1 MPFTALG
8 LRKPITDALKE
19 LGYETPSPIQ
29 TKAIPAI
36 MEKRD
41 VIGLAQTGT
50 GKTAAFTLPL
60 LDRLSGDSRTRTKG
74 EARVLILSP
83 TRELAAQI
91 HKSVKEYSTN
101 LAIRS
106 TCVMGG
112 VSIKPQIR
120 ALNTGV
126 DVLVATPGRLED
138 LAKQGAIN
146 YKSVEAIVLDEADQ
160 MLDIGFMPAIR
171 RIMGACKNIEQRLLF
186 SATMPKEIKQ
196 LTKQY
201 LKNPVEVS
209 VAPVSKTADK
219 IEQSVMRVNAGVKIS
234 AVIHILKQH
243 ENKRVIMFCR
253 TKRGADKVV
262 KRLKHEKLD
271 AAAIHGN
278 KSQNQRVK
286 ALEAFRN
293 GSVPILI
300 ATDIAARG
308 IDVPGVELVIN
319 YDLPQVPE
327 AYVHRIGRTARA
339 GASGIA
345 VTICAPEEEDILRRI
360 ERLIKIQIPTMEA
373 PADLPMPAPLPRGI
387 KMAGNNRG
395 KPQRSGRR
403 PPRQNSTIKKGAPK
417 KGKAPSILE
426 KAMSAIDKAEKEGS
440 FANEGN
446 HSEPQKPK
454 NRNKN
459 RGNNNTSNNSGNKK
473 GGQGRR
479 TGPNADGGGPNTNN
493 KRSNSRPGKKGGQSK
508 RSNNKF

>member
-1 MPFTALG
+1 MPFKALG
-8 LRKPITDALKE
+8 LRKPITDALEE

-29 TKAIPAI
+29 TQAIPAI
-36 MEKRD
+36 MDGRD

-91 HKSVKEYSTN
+91 HKAVKEYSKN

-120 ALNTGV
+120 ALNAGV

-138 LAKQGAIN
+138 LAKQGAID
-146 YKSVEAIVLDEADQ
+146 YKTVETIILDEADQ

-171 RIMGACKNIEQRLLF
+171 RIMGACKNINQRLLF

-201 LKNPVEVS
+201 LKNPFEVS
-209 VAPVSKTADK
+209 VAPVSKVADK
-219 IEQSVMRVNAGVKIS
+219 IEQSVMHVNAGVKIS
-234 AVIHILKQH
+234 AVIHILKAH

-286 ALEAFRN
+286 ALAAFRD

-360 ERLIKIQIPTMEA
+360 ERLIKLKIPIMET
-373 PADLPMPAPLPRGI
+373 PADLPMPAALPRGI
-387 KMAGNNRG
+387 KMAGLNRG

-403 PPRQNSTIKKGAPK
+403 PPKQNSTTKKGAPK

-426 KAMSAIDKAEKEGS
+426 KAMSAIDRAEKEGS

-446 HSEPQKPK
+446 FSEPQKAK
-454 NRNKN
+454 NKN
-459 RGNNNTSNNSGNKK
+459 RSNKSFGNKSNNRRGGSGQGSGQRGEGSTPD
-473 GGQGRR
+473 GGQ
-479 TGPNADGGGPNTNN
+479 
-493 KRSNSRPGKKGGQSK
+493 KRSNSRPGNRNNQSR
-508 RSNNKF
+508 RSKNKF

>member
-1 MPFTALG
+1 SILPFKKLG
-8 LRKPITDALKE
+8 LREPITQALDD

-29 TKAIPAI
+29 LQAIPPI
-36 MEKRD
+36 LEGRD
-41 VIGLAQTGT
+41 IIGLAQTGT
-50 GKTAAFTLPL
+50 GKTAAFSLPL
-60 LDRLSGDSRTRTKG
+60 LHKLAGDSRTRTKG

-83 TRELAAQI
+83 TRELASQI
-91 HKSVKEYSTN
+91 HKSVKQYSTN

-112 VSIKPQIR
+112 VSIKPQIKM
-120 ALNTGV
+120 LNGGV

-146 YKSVEAIVLDEADQ
+146 YSTIEAIVLDEADQ

-171 RIMGACKNIEQRLLF
+171 RILKACKNNKQTLLF

-196 LTKQY
+196 LTTQY
-201 LKNPVEVS
+201 LKNPVEVA
-209 VAPVSKTADK
+209 VAAVSKTADK
-219 IEQSVMRVNAGVKIS
+219 IEQGVMHVNAGIKIS
-234 AVIHILKQH
+234 AVIHILKAH

-262 KRLKHEKLD
+262 KRLKHEKLI

-286 ALEAFRN
+286 ALEEFRT
-293 GSVPILI
+293 GETPILI

-345 VTICAPEEEDILRRI
+345 ITICAPEEADMMRRI
-360 ERLIKIQIPTMEA
+360 ERLIKLKVPILDV

-387 KMAGNNRG
+387 KMAGSKSGGRG
-395 KPQRSGRR
+395 GDRSGERSGAPQRSGRR
-403 PPRQNSTIKKGAPK
+403 PPRQKSTTAK

-426 KAMSAIDKAEKEGS
+426 KAMKAIDKAEKEGS
-440 FANEGN
+440 FDNEGN
-446 HSEPQKPK
+446 HSDNSGAKK
-454 NRNKN
+454 K
-459 RGNNNTSNNSGNKK
+459 GNNEQGNSRSDPK
-473 GGQGRR
+473 GGSRGAPK
-479 TGPNADGGGPNTNN
+479 GK
-493 KRSNSRPGKKGGQSK
+493 KRSSGGFKGGYGKNTPRK
-508 RSNNKF
+508 RTR